1 MFEKHT
7 RQKKLF
13 IQQNMADQDQPTQAV
28 DTCSIWLSDL
38 TDNKTTLECGH
49 TFHADC
55 ISSWFR
61 SQHVSCPECRGLP
74 TKCMSRKCAS
84 MRFRELQKLSRK
96 KNAPKSLV
104 QVFKTYKRKQQQF
117 KLRKAKR
124 RALAKEAKDLAKNP
138 IVKDYL
144 SKRRRS
150 SWQAEFKD
158 RLKMEEEKYLI
169 GCTDYEGVNVR
180 AITDQPLKLAQT
192 IEFENGT
199 RLVIN

>member
-1 MFEKHT
+1 MFEKHA

-13 IQQNMADQDQPTQAV
+13 IQQNMADHNQPTQAV
-28 DTCSIWLSDL
+28 DTCSICLSDL

-61 SQHVSCPECRGLP
+61 SQHVSCPECRGVPNMCLS
-74 TKCMSRKCAS
+74 KKCAHT
-84 MRFRELQKLSRK
+84 RFRELQKLSRK
-96 KNAPKSLV
+96 KNAPKNLV
-104 QVFKTYKRKQQQF
+104 EAFKSYKRKQHQYQ
-117 KLRKAKR
+117 LRKAKR
-124 RALAKEAKDLAKNP
+124 RALAKEARDLAKHP

-144 SKRRRS
+144 SKKRRS

-158 RLKMEEEKYLI
+158 KLRMEEHKYLI
-169 GCTDYEGVNVR
+169 GCTDYDGVKVR
-180 AITDQPLKLAQT
+180 AISDQPLKLAQT

-199 RLVIN
+199 RLVLN